1 LQGIYENVT
10 RDRQTT
16 RGVMD
21 DEENGTG
28 QVVPTVRPVTQNVYE
43 CLLLDVWPTPSGVI
57 DFGIESEDHYGALQH
72 AVCVDDVTPE
82 ELDRALGNGAALT
95 ALIRPDN
102 PYHGVEFKTV
112 WDVLR
117 G

>member
-1 LQGIYENVT
+1 MRDINQGAIRRN
-10 RDRQTT
+10 
-16 RGVMD
+16 MD
-21 DEENGTG
+21 DEKDRTN
-28 QVVPTVRPVTQNVYE
+28 QVLPMVRPVTQNVYE
-43 CLLLDVWPTPSGVI
+43 CLLLDVWPNPPGKI

-82 ELDRALGNGAALT
+82 ALDQALGNGAALT

-112 WDVLR
+112 
-117 G
+117 